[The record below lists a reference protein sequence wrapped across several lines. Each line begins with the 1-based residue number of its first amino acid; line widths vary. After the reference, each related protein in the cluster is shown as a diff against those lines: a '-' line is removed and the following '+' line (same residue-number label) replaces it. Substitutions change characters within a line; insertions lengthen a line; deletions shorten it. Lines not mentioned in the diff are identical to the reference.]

1 MGPIRSCAKAVGEK
15 ASEKTRT
22 NAYLIMSASLQELRS
37 IQRAR
42 SSEQNDGRDRRQHNN
57 DGFEEA
63 LCDAVHEPQAE
74 ECAPDHS
81 RNHQDI
87 EGKRRAAKQT
97 IPGVNRDLGHI

>member
-1 MGPIRSCAKAVGEK
+1 
-15 ASEKTRT
+15 
-22 NAYLIMSASLQELRS
+22 MSASLQELRS

-74 ECAPDHS
+74 ECAPD
-81 RNHQDI
+81 QLDDI
-87 EGKRRAAKQT
+87 ARDEIITNPEPIGKQRILTMSKGLVSVIFRSEG
-97 IPGVNRDLGHI
+97 LGGSANYRPVRI